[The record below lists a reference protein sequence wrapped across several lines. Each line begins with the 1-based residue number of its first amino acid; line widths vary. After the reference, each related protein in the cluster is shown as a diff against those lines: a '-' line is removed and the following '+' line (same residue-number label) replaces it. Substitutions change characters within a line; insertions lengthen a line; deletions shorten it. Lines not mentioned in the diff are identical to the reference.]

1 MSDPKKKKRELEIAA
16 NFEKVLNH
24 LPADFYFAFINAI
37 QEHNFQQE
45 ESFYENIGICREK
58 NIFKDNKNRVDLYFN
73 LSNLPSKIIFEFKLG
88 KENIN
93 QVIGYENSTENSLIV
108 SISSNY
114 KIHDNKNIIQL
125 SWNELF
131 NGFIK
136 IASAEIRE
144 KLIPIDTTESFSPG
158 FPERRLG
165 EPALSFLEDFLF
177 TIRNEKLVPFKG
189 ERVLAVA
196 GRMANSITKKHNVY
210 WFGINWDRDFEY
222 LAVIEKNKINYV
234 GKVKERY
241 FDLDK
246 LEDIPNKKDKENIKD
261 AFLKNKDQF
270 SSQPIVT
277 LEKLEFPELN
287 PFKGKGAVTQSHR
300 YFKNLDE
307 LYKFFEN

>member
-24 LPADFYFAFINAI
+24 LPVDFYFAFINTI

-45 ESFYENIGICREK
+45 ESFYENIGIYGEK

-114 KIHDNKNIIQL
+114 KMHDNKNIIQL

-196 GRMANSITKKHNVY
+196 GRMANSTTKKHNVY

-300 YFKNLDE
+300 YFKNLNE
-307 LYKFFEN
+307 LYKLF